1 MNARGFDISAA
12 GIISLH
18 DTGFAGGMISKTS
31 NGYAISYYVTDFQGS
46 VRTIVDEQGE
56 IVECNDYYPLGARW
70 NVAQYP
76 KTENPYLFNGKNF
89 KQVHSIS
96 LDYGARMYDPYIGR
110 WFCPDPAMQ
119 LFNPLCVLW
128 Q

>member
-1 MNARGFDISAA
+1 M
-12 GIISLH
+12 H

-76 KTENPYLFNGKNF
+76 KTENPYLFNGKELQASTFNF
-89 KQVHSIS
+89 

-119 LFNPLCVLW
+119 LFNPCVLW